1 MGCMDELV
9 WDSMDMNSLRVFGI
23 LRLNGWILHFWD
35 GNRRK
40 SALVSVLC
48 CFFTS
53 ILLGLESMHGYLILG
68 LACVC
73 MSPVGVFGLVEREGE
88 NIVGWGFFREQRGLG
103 IGYIISWQRRTYRRN
118 ACFMN
123 SRQSACRLIKCIQD
137 LQITLLKHQFQ

>member
-1 MGCMDELV
+1 MDIAF
-9 WDSMDMNSLRVFGI
+9 LRWKQKEERVGI
-23 LRLNGWILHFWD
+23 CFTL
-35 GNRRK
+35 
-40 SALVSVLC
+40 
-48 CFFTS
+48 FFTS

-88 NIVGWGFFREQRGLG
+88 NIVGWGFFFREQRGLG

-123 SRQSACRLIKCIQD
+123 SRQSACR
-137 LQITLLKHQFQ
+137 